1 VPHVTGPVA
10 IDLPAGGSGY
20 LARRLLGPVLHLGL
34 VARRFRHPAAQVD
47 HGGGGHRA
55 DPGDFIQPL
64 ASRPGAGRIA
74 AWTWRSVP
82 EPALGSLTPGAR
94 EWEMTRYRAYQA
106 RLAGQPVGATFRRAT
121 AFLRLAAEGSSLS
134 RT

>member
-1 VPHVTGPVA
+1 LISVHLLDT
-10 IDLPAGGSGY
+10 LLTAGGN
-20 LARRLLGPVLHLGL
+20 LTR
-34 VARRFRHPAAQVD
+34 D
-47 HGGGGHRA
+47 HRYRSSNASSNGDSNSSS

-106 RLAGQPVGATFRRAT
+106 QLAGQPVGATFRHAT
-121 AFLRLAAEGSSLS
+121 AFLLLAAEGTSLS

>member
-1 VPHVTGPVA
+1 M
-10 IDLPAGGSGY
+10 GY
-20 LARRLLGPVLHLGL
+20 
-34 VARRFRHPAAQVD
+34 D
-47 HGGGGHRA
+47 T

-64 ASRPGAGRIA
+64 DSRPGADRIA

-94 EWEMTRYRAYQA
+94 EWEMTRYQAYQA
-106 RLAGQPVGATFRRAT
+106 QLAGQPVGATFRRAT
-121 AFLRLAAEGSSLS
+121 AFLRLAADGSSLS

>member
-1 VPHVTGPVA
+1 MASARLTCGQHPSQTPSAQVSSKREDLTCEVVQVIALDPADVTSLGVRA
-10 IDLPAGGSGY
+10 SMAAASTG
-20 LARRLLGPVLHLGL
+20 RRLPNGT
-34 VARRFRHPAAQVD
+34 
-47 HGGGGHRA
+47 
-55 DPGDFIQPL
+55 
-64 ASRPGAGRIA
+64 A

-106 RLAGQPVGATFRRAT
+106 QLAGQPVGATFRHAT